1 MNRFALVALL
11 AAATLSAAHP
21 AAASAPT
28 LFAEESITISGSDNG
43 FCGVAHSNG
52 DVKVTGSD
60 NLVSG
65 PFEYVGSF
73 HGNHNNAVTP
83 TQAARAPMPTPA
95 HDLAY
100 YRALA
105 QASGTYFSGDATLP
119 ATPSGLVFAEGDIRF
134 NGNGVTASVTFVSAR
149 GMVSLGGP
157 RNALRPAIDALLFFA
172 AAGDADITGSH
183 STYDGGLYAPAGA
196 FARHGTDDSNVL
208 GPVVAR
214 TISWSGSRNHLGG
227 ECCAEASDCRPATA
241 CDIATCGT
249 GTCTYTSLDGC
260 IPCAADADC
269 NDQSSCTTDTCQAG
283 RCTFAPVTDGAA
295 CGDSTVCNGA
305 ETCRGGTCTAGT
317 ALDCNDQNACTTDA
331 CDPVTGCTHTPV
343 TCDDQNAGTLD
354 ACLPASGCTHT
365 PVDCDDRNPCT
376 TDTRDPVT
384 GCVHTNVA
392 DGTAC
397 GDSNT
402 CNGAETCRAG
412 TCTAGTPL
420 DCNDQNACTTDACDP
435 VTGCTHTAV
444 TCDDQNAGTLDACL
458 PTSGCTHTP
467 IDCDDRNPCTTDT
480 RDPVTGCVHTNVPD
494 GAVCGDATVCNGIE
508 TCQVGTCTAGAA
520 PNCDDQ
526 NACTTDSCA
535 PVTGCQHTPIDD
547 CRTCTTTADCN
558 DSDGCT
564 ADSCDGGA
572 CRFTETPGCVRCT
585 TAADC
590 PPPDSCTAALCLA
603 EGACTTEPKPACGA
617 CQTAS
622 DCDDQ
627 NACTTDEC
635 TAGSCMR
642 TEAPSCTPCATDQ
655 DCNDQDT
662 CTADTCAAGK
672 CSTAT
677 LDPCP
682 GPTPPPSEACGDCQ
696 DNDGDGLIDLDDPD
710 CCPVTMPLTLQRV
723 KLAPDAKRGDK
734 LVLVSS
740 YTPAPGFDPLAQDT
754 SLQIMD
760 HDGQIFCADIAS
772 DHWMPMGKR
781 AITFWDRKG
790 AYANGL
796 SDGRFKNMGNG
807 NVLFR
812 THGRRVTLRSPM
824 NDRVRITVR
833 VGAQCAQA
841 NTSLRPTKTGL
852 ALP

>member
-1 MNRFALVALL
+1 VYTFPLIGRL
-11 AAATLSAAHP
+11 ATIVGLIAITAVPSSAATV
-21 AAASAPT
+21 T
-28 LFAEESITISGSDNG
+28 LFAEQSITISGSNNE
-43 FCGVAHSNG
+43 FCGSAHSNG
-52 DVKVTGSD
+52 NVRITGND
-60 NLVSG
+60 NVVSG

-73 HGNHNNAVTP
+73 HQNSNNSATAVETGAKP
-83 TQAARAPMPTPA
+83 LPAPA

-100 YRALA
+100 YRARA
-105 QASGTYFSGDATLP
+105 QREGTYFPGNADLGVV
-119 ATPSGLVFAEGDIRF
+119 SGLIFAEGDMHLS
-134 NGNGVTASVTFVSAR
+134 GSGTTGTVTFVSAH
-149 GMVSLGGP
+149 GEISLSGSH
-157 RNALRPAIDALLFFA
+157 NHLTPAVDGVLFYTA
-172 AAGDADITGSH
+172 TGDADITGSH
-183 STYDGGLYAPAGA
+183 STYDGDMYAPAGS
-196 FARHGTDDSNVL
+196 FARHGADDSNVS

-227 ECCAEASDCRPATA
+227 ECCREASDCAPETA
-241 CDIATCGT
+241 CGMPTCGT
-249 GTCTYTSLDGC
+249 DGTCAYAKLADCTPCASDADCADATVCNGTETCQAGTCTPGTPLGC
-260 IPCAADADC
+260 DDHDA
-269 NDQSSCTTDTCQAG
+269 STTDTCD
-283 RCTFAPVTDGAA
+283 PTDGCKNPPIDCHDRNPCSTDARDPIAGCIHTAVVNGTA
-295 CGDSTVCNGA
+295 CGDATVCNGA
-305 ETCRGGTCTAGT
+305 ETCRAGTCTAGT

-331 CDPVTGCTHTPV
+331 CDPVTGCTHTGV
-343 TCDDQNAGTLD
+343 NCDDRNAGTVD
-354 ACLPASGCTHT
+354 ACLPA
-365 PVDCDDRNPCT
+365 
-376 TDTRDPVT
+376 
-384 GCVHTNVA
+384 
-392 DGTAC
+392 
-397 GDSNT
+397 
-402 CNGAETCRAG
+402 
-412 TCTAGTPL
+412 
-420 DCNDQNACTTDACDP
+420 
-435 VTGCTHTAV
+435 
-444 TCDDQNAGTLDACL
+444 
-458 PTSGCTHTP
+458 SGCTHTP

-480 RDPVTGCVHTNVPD
+480 RDPVTGCVHTNVAD
-494 GAVCGDATVCNGIE
+494 GAVCGDANACNGTE
-508 TCQVGTCTAGAA
+508 TCQAGTCTPGAA

-535 PVTGCQHTPIDD
+535 PVTGCQHAPIDG
-547 CRTCTTTADCN
+547 CRTCTTTADCH
-558 DSDGCT
+558 DGDGCT
-564 ADSCDGGA
+564 ADSCDSSA

-603 EGACTTEPKPACGA
+603 EGTCTTEPKPDCGA

-642 TEAPSCTPCATDQ
+642 TEAPICTPCAADR
-655 DCNDQDT
+655 DCNDHDT
-662 CTADTCAAGK
+662 CTADTCAAGV
-672 CSTAT
+672 CSAT
-677 LDPCP
+677 KLDPCP

-710 CCPVTMPLTLQRV
+710 CCAVTMPLTLKRV

-734 LVLVSS
+734 LVLVSN

-760 HDGQIFCADIAS
+760 HDGQIFCTDIAS

-790 AYANGL
+790 TYANGL
-796 SDGRFKNMGNG
+796 SDGRFKNVGNG